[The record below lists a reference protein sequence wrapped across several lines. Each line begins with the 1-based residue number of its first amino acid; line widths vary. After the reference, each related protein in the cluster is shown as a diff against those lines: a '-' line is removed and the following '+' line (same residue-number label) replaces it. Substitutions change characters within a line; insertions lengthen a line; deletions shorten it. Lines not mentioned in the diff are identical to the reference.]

1 VARCDTERCG
11 RAVNASVYRSKL
23 DSWLL
28 LIFAGA
34 GLVGCYAAWRVAHMP
49 GFAGLLFGLVVLSLA
64 VVLPAWTV
72 RSTHYTL
79 TDDALLVRSGLLS
92 WCIKLHDITQIL
104 PTRAARSSPALSLD
118 RLRIEYDR
126 GRSLMI
132 SPLEQA
138 KFLRDFSAR
147 YARQRA
153 PR

>member
-1 VARCDTERCG
+1 MARCDTEQCG
-11 RAVNASVYRSKL
+11 RAVN
-23 DSWLL
+23 
-28 LIFAGA
+28 
-34 GLVGCYAAWRVAHMP
+34 
-49 GFAGLLFGLVVLSLA
+49 VVL
-64 VVLPAWTV
+64 
-72 RSTHYTL
+72 
-79 TDDALLVRSGLLS
+79 
-92 WCIKLHDITQIL
+92 C
-104 PTRAARSSPALSLD
+104 SPALSLD